1 MHETKEKKKTLLSAP
16 YGARSF
22 GVFIDRAIESAADNV
37 PFLNLRR
44 LAQTLPVFSEKS
56 IAAAIAGFNET
67 MSPTVFLA
75 LLFANDGKSPKELM
89 PALRRLPRDLRR
101 KTIKALHSVIN
112 LELTTELTEDEFL
125 ILLKNFLNLSR
136 SSLWSAQVKFFFSAL
151 TSDSPAFLFYVKR
164 LFFLR
169 ALAPQF
175 ALTAIDEL
183 RLINA
188 KLISDSLS
196 VLLPKRI
203 DTFYE
208 SETVAVI
215 EIFEPIRSLLAH
227 FLNMRSMPPLV
238 YEILTVQDKFE
249 ARPYLFTT
257 HNFRFSLST
266 KLAASTLQAL
276 TLFITRS
283 LARARLNPIEK
294 HLYLIDNTANFHNIE
309 DAPVACPLGLFIPLE
324 HLLRAKLYTPE
335 ILSSLIQAH
344 TLYVWGDFRDA
355 DFGKAI
361 VTRRFTKTFKDPEM
375 KDQRETTYLEE
386 GIVVLNRLRGDLS
399 FVSRSIQRFLR
410 AEEKLTKSI
419 EQIEA
424 ATETHDPIEAT
435 RLTKLKHDFAVKLEE
450 SINFQ
455 L

>member
-1 MHETKEKKKTLLSAP
+1 MHDAMNTKKTLLTAP

-22 GVFIDRAIESAADNV
+22 GVFIDRAIESASEAA
-37 PFLNLRR
+37 PFLHLKEVSQR
-44 LAQTLPVFSEKS
+44 LPEFHEKI
-56 IAAAIAGFNET
+56 IAAAVAGFNGT
-67 MSPTVFLA
+67 KSTTVFLA
-75 LLFANDGKSPKELM
+75 LLFAYEGKAPRALKTSLRNL
-89 PALRRLPRDLRR
+89 PADLRR
-101 KTIKALHSVIN
+101 KTLCALRSAIN
-112 LELTTELTEDEFL
+112 LELREELTDEEFL
-125 ILLKNFLNLSR
+125 ILLKSFLAISR

-151 TSDSPAFLFYVKR
+151 ASDSPAFLFYGKR

-175 ALTAIDEL
+175 TLTAIDEL

-196 VLLPKRI
+196 ILLPKRI

-215 EIFEPIRSLLAH
+215 EIFEPLRSLMTH
-227 FLNMRSMPPLV
+227 FLNARSMPPLV

-249 ARPYLFTT
+249 ARPHLFTT

-283 LARARLNPIEK
+283 LARARMNPVEK

-324 HLLRAKLYTPE
+324 HLLRAKLYTAE

-344 TLYVWGDFRDA
+344 TLFVWGDFRDA

-361 VTRRFTKTFKDPEM
+361 VTRRFTKTFKNPEE
-375 KDQRETTYLEE
+375 KDQSESTDLEE
-386 GIVVLNRLRGDLS
+386 GIIVLNRLRGDLS
-399 FVSRSIQRFLR
+399 FVSRSIHRFLR
-410 AEEKLTKSI
+410 AEEKLSKSI
-419 EQIEA
+419 AQIESA
-424 ATETHDPIEAT
+424 AVSHDPIET
-435 RLTKLKHDFAVKLEE
+435 SRLANLKHEFTVKLEE
-450 SINFQ
+450 SINEQ

>member
-1 MHETKEKKKTLLSAP
+1 MHDTANKKETLLCAP

-22 GVFIDRAIESAADNV
+22 GVFIDRAIESATDIA
-37 PFLNLRR
+37 PFLNLKEI
-44 LAQTLPVFSEKS
+44 AQNLPIFSEKS
-56 IAAAIAGFNET
+56 IAAAVTGFNET

-75 LLFANDGKSPKELM
+75 LLFAYEGKPPKELM
-89 PALRRLPRDLRR
+89 PALRALPSDLRH
-101 KTIKALHSVIN
+101 KTVKALHSVIN
-112 LELTTELTEDEFL
+112 LELTTELTEEEFL
-125 ILLKNFLNLSR
+125 ILLKNFLNLST

-151 TSDSPAFLFYVKR
+151 ASESPAFLFYVKR

-175 ALTAIDEL
+175 VLTAIDEL

-188 KLISDSLS
+188 RLISDSLS

-208 SETVAVI
+208 SETIAVI

-266 KLAASTLQAL
+266 KLPASTLQAL

-309 DAPVACPLGLFIPLE
+309 DAPVACPLGLFIPLD
-324 HLLRAKLYTPE
+324 HLLRAKLYTAE
-335 ILSSLIQAH
+335 ILNSLIQAH

-355 DFGKAI
+355 DFDKAI
-361 VTRRFTKTFKDPEM
+361 VTRRFTKTFNNPET
-375 KDQRETTYLEE
+375 KVEEETTYLEE
-386 GIVVLNRLRGDLS
+386 GIIVLNRLRGDLS

-410 AEEKLTKSI
+410 AEEKLSNAI
-419 EQIEA
+419 AQIESA
-424 ATETHDPIEAT
+424 KACHDPIEAT